1 VTFQVG
7 DRVVYPSQGAGV
19 VEEIVTRTILG
30 ESQQYLK
37 ISFVRGG
44 MDMLVPLSKGREV
57 GLRHTV
63 KHEEIT
69 ALQQAMKDADLTL
82 PTQWPP
88 RYRAEQEILSAGQA
102 LMLAKLIG
110 VLTQRDL
117 ERGLAGT
124 ERQVLETAKT
134 MLASELALVQGIGFA
149 AALEQVEA
157 AVVE

>member
-44 MDMLVPLSKGREV
+44 MDMLVPISKGREV

-63 KHEEIT
+63 KHEEIA
-69 ALQQAMKDADLTL
+69 ALQQAMKEADLVL
-82 PTQWPP
+82 PAQWPP

-117 ERGLAGT
+117 GRGLAGT
-124 ERQVLETAKT
+124 ERQVLETAKA
-134 MLASELALVQGIGFA
+134 MLASELAIVQEIGFA
-149 AALEQVEA
+149 EALLQVEA

>member
-1 VTFQVG
+1 MFQVG

-44 MDMLVPLSKGREV
+44 MDMLVPISKGREV

-63 KHEEIT
+63 KHEEIA
-69 ALQQAMKDADLTL
+69 ALQQAIKDADLVL
-82 PTQWPP
+82 PAQWPP

-124 ERQVLETAKT
+124 ERQVLDTAKA

-149 AALEQVEA
+149 EALLQVEA

>member
-1 VTFQVG
+1 
-7 DRVVYPSQGAGV
+7 
-19 VEEIVTRTILG
+19 
-30 ESQQYLK
+30 
-37 ISFVRGG
+37 
-44 MDMLVPLSKGREV
+44 
-57 GLRHTV
+57 
-63 KHEEIT
+63 